1 MHIKDDGEKLLGN
14 IESLSTQVTTMNGYI
29 NRVSLCSSSGAGTTQ
44 GTGMPIVPVQV
55 KVNDYSSPVE
65 VYGFLVPGLNTMFC
79 MFLVPDQATGSS
91 R

>member
-29 NRVSLCSSSGAGTTQ
+29 NRVSLCSSSGPGTTQ

-55 KVNDYSSPVE
+55 KVKDYSSPVE
-65 VYGFLVPGLNTMFC
+65 VYGFLGRGLNTMFC
-79 MFLVPDQATGSS
+79 T
-91 R
+91 